1 MKKAIKIFLVLT
13 LWITYAIDIFLIYF
27 FSLVLAIWEETHT
40 QPGPGLIEQINVIHY
55 VAYLIVAIIVF
66 IILTVI
72 GLLIIRRE
80 KKKALEI
87 SGSREVQ
94 TVVIRKYNVIVCLTI
109 VLILFWFFCSHM
121 LLRGAV

>member
-27 FSLVLAIWEETHT
+27 FSYILSIWEETHT
-40 QPGPGLIEQINVIHY
+40 QPGLTEKINVNLF
-55 VAYLIVAIIVF
+55 VAYLMVAIIVF

-72 GLLIIRRE
+72 VVLIIRRE

-94 TVVIRKYNVIVCLTI
+94 AAVIRKYNVIVCLTI